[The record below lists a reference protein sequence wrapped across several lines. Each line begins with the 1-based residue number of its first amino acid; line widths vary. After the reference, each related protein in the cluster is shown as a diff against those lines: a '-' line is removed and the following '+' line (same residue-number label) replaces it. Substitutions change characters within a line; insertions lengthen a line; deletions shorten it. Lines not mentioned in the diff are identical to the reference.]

1 MALKIVVNE
10 FVAYSDLA
18 EYSINPGHTGDFEP
32 RTVKLLSFALCGF
45 ANSIFTS
52 YIYLVASVGITI
64 AALSALA
71 PTRKKDIASLAV
83 SAMLAGTVSTFLGAC
98 VAGTLM

>member
-10 FVAYSDLA
+10 FVAYADLA
-18 EYSINPGHTGDFEP
+18 EYSINPGHVGDFEP

-45 ANSIFTS
+45 ANI
-52 YIYLVASVGITI
+52 ASVGITI

-71 PTRKKDIASLAV
+71 PSRNNDIASMAV
-83 SAMLAGTVSTFLGAC
+83 SAMLAGTVSTFIGAC